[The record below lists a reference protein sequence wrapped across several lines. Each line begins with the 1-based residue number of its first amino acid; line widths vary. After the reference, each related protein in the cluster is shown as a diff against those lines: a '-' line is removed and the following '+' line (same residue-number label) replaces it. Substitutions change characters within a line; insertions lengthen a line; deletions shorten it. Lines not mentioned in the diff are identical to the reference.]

1 MIGAHR
7 HFLLM
12 PTHRSA
18 QALFGGTLNEERTS
32 TYRIQTTYQLVFV
45 FEQDK
50 ELFDQ
55 TDARSTKTR
64 CLRLNPTYW
73 TRIASMKIYVA
84 LDGAPASALS

>member
-1 MIGAHR
+1 
-7 HFLLM
+7 
-12 PTHRSA
+12 
-18 QALFGGTLNEERTS
+18 
-32 TYRIQTTYQLVFV
+32 VFV

-84 LDGAPASALS
+84 LYGAPASALS